1 MLWQK
6 KSQKMGK
13 KVEHKWL
20 NIDNKSYSVSNI
32 TN

>member
-13 KVEHKWL
+13 KAEHKLL

>member
-1 MLWQK
+1 MLW
-6 KSQKMGK
+6 QKMGK
-13 KVEHKWL
+13 KAEHKLL